1 MNTEQQ
7 NNNVSEVNEGV
18 EVESTAE
25 VKQETPKEKL
35 YSKDEVEQMITKRLA
50 KERRKQEEANKL
62 AQMSADE
69 RAEYEYSSK
78 LTKLSEKEQ
87 ELNKREAEFNKRAM
101 LNQTEKEL
109 LSRNLPVDFANLLVR
124 EDAESTKANID
135 AFNKQWNDALA
146 KAVDAK
152 IQLASKEPRV
162 SQPKAQS
169 RRDAKKMTL
178 AERAHLKATNPEEFN
193 KLFKK

>member
-7 NNNVSEVNEGV
+7 NNNNVSGVNQGV

-25 VKQETPKEKL
+25 VKQEAPKEKL

-87 ELNKREAEFNKRAM
+87 ELNKREAEFNKKAM

-109 LSRNLPVDFANLLVR
+109 LSRNLPVEFANLLVR

-146 KAVDAK
+146 KAIDAR
-152 IQLASKEPRV
+152 IQTASKEPRA
-162 SQPKAQS
+162 SHTKTA
-169 RRDAKKMTL
+169 RKDAKKMTL

-193 KLFKK
+193 KLFRK